1 MDDEKKS
8 GRSWEE
14 RTQLGPYQLEEQMP
28 QSAHSQ
34 GELYRARHEESGA
47 TALVFK
53 PAAEEDVALMKD
65 WRVRIISSI
74 APSYI
79 ALEVEDSQ
87 WAVAPDKHSAD
98 ALVFLF
104 EGVREGVRRMARA
117 FDTYEP
123 PIRWRLGLG
132 LAGAA
137 VVCALFFAWEHRAS
151 VSQTPDDPELVAST
165 PPATINHE
173 MPTMGWDPDQP
184 THGGLVDTADAGGV
198 VLARPLPREPFKGQ
212 KRPPCTRYAE
222 VELVG
227 ACWLPHELKAPCPDV
242 LYEYQGKC
250 YSPAFSAKPPP
261 QSLGQ

>member
-104 EGVREGVRRMARA
+104 AVMPELQEPRWGKSREERA
-117 FDTYEP
+117 AEAER
-123 PIRWRLGLG
+123 INQRLGALYRAAG
-132 LAGAA
+132 FQVIDVGPGTVEERAEFLASRARLSGAA
-137 VVCALFFAWEHRAS
+137 HHA
-151 VSQTPDDPELVAST
+151 
-165 PPATINHE
+165 
-173 MPTMGWDPDQP
+173 
-184 THGGLVDTADAGGV
+184 
-198 VLARPLPREPFKGQ
+198 
-212 KRPPCTRYAE
+212 
-222 VELVG
+222 
-227 ACWLPHELKAPCPDV
+227 
-242 LYEYQGKC
+242 
-250 YSPAFSAKPPP
+250 
-261 QSLGQ
+261 